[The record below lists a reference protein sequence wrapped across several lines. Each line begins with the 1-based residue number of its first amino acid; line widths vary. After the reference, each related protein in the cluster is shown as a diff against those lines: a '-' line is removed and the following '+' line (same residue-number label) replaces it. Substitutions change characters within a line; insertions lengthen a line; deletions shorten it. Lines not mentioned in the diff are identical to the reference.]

1 MSKLTDLLAEFL
13 LSQRINEKRCV
24 NEWSDGLSNS
34 FLIKEAL
41 KTGAYLA
48 EELEHQNQNERIQF
62 RASRDH
68 AVILGTMLNRMF
80 DIRKE
85 DLLRLYVVY
94 TQRDGQTGEAIVQP
108 DAIWNFDLCKAIADG
123 KHLERFYNQVTLCVS
138 YTLNETTDNT
148 VLIHLKENGGDEQTR
163 FIRASIMRTIS
174 AEEGDVSFSATQNQ
188 PETFSLLFAYDLTDP
203 QKRIVEFE
211 KKLGKAV
218 DKYAK
223 GKALNTDETDLIAK
237 IAPEAGWHYSWGHKA
252 FNEKRYWD
260 ALLYLE
266 NAFYL
271 LKEKWYDQTLSDE
284 GLDVFYH
291 CCYLIGFCYA
301 EMGLYQRA
309 YYFLSLVWPLDNI
322 TYSYEY
328 INCLVHCKDPRAI
341 QEIDGGLDRLDALKK
356 EEITEEIS
364 RYYCF
369 LLRRRAYVLT
379 DMHRLDE
386 AEELLKELLETDDRT
401 EYIQEELDY
410 IKRLR
415 GKKQEES

>member
-1 MSKLTDLLAEFL
+1 MSKLTDH
-13 LSQRINEKRCV
+13 
-24 NEWSDGLSNS
+24 LSNFLPFSREDKRYIKERGKELATS

-41 KTGAYLA
+41 KKGTYLS
-48 EELEHQNQNERIQF
+48 EELEHQNLNERIQF

-68 AVILGTMLNRMF
+68 AVILGTMLNRIF

-85 DLLRLYVVY
+85 DLLRLYAVY

-108 DAIWNFDLCKAIADG
+108 NAIWEFDLCKAMSDE
-123 KHLERFYNQVTLCVS
+123 KHPGRFYNQVTLCVS
-138 YTLNETTDNT
+138 YALNETTDNT

-174 AEEGDVSFSATQNQ
+174 TEEGDVSFSATENQ
-188 PETFSLLFAYDLTDP
+188 PETYSLLFAYDLTDP
-203 QKRIVEFE
+203 QKRIAEFE
-211 KKLGKAV
+211 KKLDKAAK
-218 DKYAK
+218 KYAK
-223 GKALNTDETDLIAK
+223 GKELDADETALIAK
-237 IAPEAGWHYSWGHKA
+237 IAPEAGWYYSWGHEA

-271 LKEKWYDQTLSDE
+271 LKEKWYDQTLSNE
-284 GLDVFYH
+284 GTDVFYH
-291 CCYLIGFCYA
+291 CCYLIGFCYD
-301 EMGLYQRA
+301 EMKLYQKA
-309 YYFLSLVWPLDNI
+309 YYYLGLVWPLDNI
-322 TYSYEY
+322 TYNYEY
-328 INCLVHCKDPRAI
+328 INCLVHSKDPRAL
-341 QEIDGGLDRLDALKK
+341 QEIDDELERLDALKD

-364 RYYCF
+364 RYCCF

-379 DMHRLDE
+379 DMHQLDE

-401 EYIQEELDY
+401 EYIQDELDY

-415 GKKQEES
+415 EKQQEKS

>member
-1 MSKLTDLLAEFL
+1 M
-13 LSQRINEKRCV
+13 
-24 NEWSDGLSNS
+24 
-34 FLIKEAL
+34 
-41 KTGAYLA
+41 
-48 EELEHQNQNERIQF
+48 
-62 RASRDH
+62 
-68 AVILGTMLNRMF
+68 
-80 DIRKE
+80 
-85 DLLRLYVVY
+85 
-94 TQRDGQTGEAIVQP
+94 
-108 DAIWNFDLCKAIADG
+108 AD
-123 KHLERFYNQVTLCVS
+123 EMRSEMFYNQVTLCVS
-138 YTLNETTDNT
+138 YARNEEADNI
-148 VLIHLKENGGDEQTR
+148 VLIHLKENGGDGQTR
-163 FIRASIMRTIS
+163 FIRAFIMRTIS

-188 PETFSLLFAYDLTDP
+188 PETFSLLFAYDLIDP
-203 QKRIVEFE
+203 QKRIAEFE
-211 KKLGKAV
+211 KKPGKAV

-284 GLDVFYH
+284 GTDVFYH
-291 CCYLIGFCYA
+291 CCYLIGFCYD
-301 EMGLYQRA
+301 EMKLYQKA
-309 YYFLSLVWPLDNI
+309 YYFLGLVWPLDNI

-341 QEIDGGLDRLDALKK
+341 QEIDGELDRLDALKK

-401 EYIQEELDY
+401 EYIQDELDY

-415 GKKQEES
+415 GKQQEES

>member
-1 MSKLTDLLAEFL
+1 MSKLTDHLSKFLPFPREDKRYIKERGEELAT
-13 LSQRINEKRCV
+13 
-24 NEWSDGLSNS
+24 S

-41 KTGAYLA
+41 KKGTYLS
-48 EELEHQNQNERIQF
+48 EELEHQNLNERVQF

-68 AVILGTMLNRMF
+68 AVILGTMLNRIF

-85 DLLRLYVVY
+85 DLLRLYAVY

-108 DAIWNFDLCKAIADG
+108 NAIWNFDLCKAMADE
-123 KHLERFYNQVTLCVS
+123 KHPGRFYNQVTLCVS
-138 YTLNETTDNT
+138 YALNETTDNT

-174 AEEGDVSFSATQNQ
+174 TEEGDVSFSATENQ
-188 PETFSLLFAYDLTDP
+188 PETYSLLFAYDLTDP
-203 QKRIVEFE
+203 QKRIAEFE
-211 KKLGKAV
+211 KKLDKAAK
-218 DKYAK
+218 KYAK
-223 GKALNTDETDLIAK
+223 GKELDADETALIAK
-237 IAPEAGWHYSWGHKA
+237 IAPEAGWNYSWGHEA

-284 GLDVFYH
+284 GTDVFYH
-291 CCYLIGFCYA
+291 CCYLIGFCYVG
-301 EMGLYQRA
+301 MKLYQKA
-309 YYFLSLVWPLDNI
+309 YYYLSLVWPLDEI
-322 TYSYEY
+322 TYNYEY
-328 INCLVHCKDPRAI
+328 INCLVHGKDPRAL
-341 QEIDGGLDRLDALKK
+341 QEIDDELERVDNLKD

-364 RYYCF
+364 RYCCF

-386 AEELLKELLETDDRT
+386 AEELLKELLETGDRT
-401 EYIQEELDY
+401 EYIQDELDY

-415 GKKQEES
+415 EKQQEKS